1 MAGVLVSVLRG
12 VGLYVVAGS
21 AQSQFDTYCVRWMR
35 RVHVVIKWGVFRLTR
50 ARALAWG
57 PLLPHVY
64 IETSNKYRNI
74 ITCLVLVNWYY

>member
-1 MAGVLVSVLRG
+1 MHFLSSQPSSFSSSMAGVLVSVLRG

-57 PLLPHVY
+57 PLLPLSLHKVG
-64 IETSNKYRNI
+64 SP
-74 ITCLVLVNWYY
+74 